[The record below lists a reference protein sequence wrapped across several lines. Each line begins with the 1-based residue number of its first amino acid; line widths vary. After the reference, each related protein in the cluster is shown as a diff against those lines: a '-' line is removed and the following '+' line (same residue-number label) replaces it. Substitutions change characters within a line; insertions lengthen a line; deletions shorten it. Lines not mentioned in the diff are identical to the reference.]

1 MTVNGNADGQRSGKM
16 SKNIENAILLD
27 TYGSMLT
34 EKQYD
39 TLSLYYDEDL
49 SLSEIAENMG
59 ITRQGVHKCIRT
71 AEEYLTQLEET
82 LGFAQKY
89 RNVCDLC
96 DKLTALTDE
105 TIQLFSLGRSSQ
117 VTDVWIDFAGVVTGT
132 LLVFLV
138 QAIVR
143 RCKKS

>member
-1 MTVNGNADGQRSGKM
+1 MTVIGNTDGQRSGKM

-96 DKLTALTDE
+96 DKLTVLADE
-105 TIQLFSLGRSSQ
+105 NVGSA
-117 VTDVWIDFAGVVTGT
+117 DEKEKMK
-132 LLVFLV
+132 
-138 QAIVR
+138 AIIEDI
-143 RCKKS
+143 KNAI

>member
-1 MTVNGNADGQRSGKM
+1 M

-71 AEEYLTQLEET
+71 QLEET

-105 TIQLFSLGRSSQ
+105 NVGSADEKEKMKSIIE
-117 VTDVWIDFAGVVTGT
+117 DIKN
-132 LLVFLV
+132 
-138 QAIVR
+138 AI
-143 RCKKS
+143 

>member
-1 MTVNGNADGQRSGKM
+1 MTVTGNTDGQRSGKM

-96 DKLTALTDE
+96 DKLAVLTDE
-105 TIQLFSLGRSSQ
+105 NVGSADEKEKMKSIIE
-117 VTDVWIDFAGVVTGT
+117 DIKN
-132 LLVFLV
+132 
-138 QAIVR
+138 AI
-143 RCKKS
+143 

>member
-1 MTVNGNADGQRSGKM
+1 M
-16 SKNIENAILLD
+16 SKNIETAILLD

-82 LGFAQKY
+82 LGFAEKY
-89 RNVCDLC
+89 RKICDIC
-96 DKLTALTDE
+96 EKLTALTDDNVSSAAE
-105 TIQLFSLGRSSQ
+105 KEKMKTLIEDIKNTI
-117 VTDVWIDFAGVVTGT
+117 
-132 LLVFLV
+132 
-138 QAIVR
+138 
-143 RCKKS
+143 

>member
-71 AEEYLTQLEET
+71 AEEYLTQLEKT

-89 RNVCDLC
+89 RKVCDLC

-105 TIQLFSLGRSSQ
+105 NVGSADEKEKMRSIIE
-117 VTDVWIDFAGVVTGT
+117 DIKN
-132 LLVFLV
+132 
-138 QAIVR
+138 AI
-143 RCKKS
+143 

>member
-1 MTVNGNADGQRSGKM
+1 MTVNGNTDGRRSGKM

-89 RNVCDLC
+89 RNVFDLC

-105 TIQLFSLGRSSQ
+105 NVGSADEKEKMKSIIE
-117 VTDVWIDFAGVVTGT
+117 DIKN
-132 LLVFLV
+132 
-138 QAIVR
+138 AI
-143 RCKKS
+143 

>member
-96 DKLTALTDE
+96 DKLTALKDE
-105 TIQLFSLGRSSQ
+105 NVGSADEKEKMKSIIE
-117 VTDVWIDFAGVVTGT
+117 DIKN
-132 LLVFLV
+132 
-138 QAIVR
+138 AI
-143 RCKKS
+143 

>member
-1 MTVNGNADGQRSGKM
+1 MTVAGNTDGQRSGKM

-71 AEEYLTQLEET
+71 SEEYLTQLEET
-82 LGFAQKY
+82 LGFAEKY
-89 RNVCDLC
+89 RRVCDLC
-96 DKLTALTDE
+96 DELTALTDKSVGSTAE
-105 TIQLFSLGRSSQ
+105 KDKMKALIEN
-117 VTDVWIDFAGVVTGT
+117 IKNT
-132 LLVFLV
+132 L
-138 QAIVR
+138 
-143 RCKKS
+143 

>member
-1 MTVNGNADGQRSGKM
+1 MTVNGNTDGRRSGKM

-96 DKLTALTDE
+96 DKLTALADE
-105 TIQLFSLGRSSQ
+105 NVGSADEKEKMKSIIE
-117 VTDVWIDFAGVVTGT
+117 DIKN
-132 LLVFLV
+132 
-138 QAIVR
+138 AI
-143 RCKKS
+143 

>member
-1 MTVNGNADGQRSGKM
+1 
-16 SKNIENAILLD
+16 
-27 TYGSMLT
+27 
-34 EKQYD
+34 
-39 TLSLYYDEDL
+39 
-49 SLSEIAENMG
+49 MG

-132 LLVFLV
+132 LLAFLV

>member
-1 MTVNGNADGQRSGKM
+1 MTVNVNADGQRSGKM

-96 DKLTALTDE
+96 DKLTVLTDE
-105 TIQLFSLGRSSQ
+105 NVGSADEKEKMRSLIE
-117 VTDVWIDFAGVVTGT
+117 DIKN
-132 LLVFLV
+132 
-138 QAIVR
+138 AI
-143 RCKKS
+143 

>member
-1 MTVNGNADGQRSGKM
+1 M

-105 TIQLFSLGRSSQ
+105 TIQFFSMGRSSQ

-132 LLVFLV
+132 LLAFLV

>member
-1 MTVNGNADGQRSGKM
+1 MTVSGNTDGQRSGKM

-71 AEEYLTQLEET
+71 AEEYHTQLEET

-96 DKLTALTDE
+96 DKLAVLTDE
-105 TIQLFSLGRSSQ
+105 NVGSADEKEKMKSIIE
-117 VTDVWIDFAGVVTGT
+117 DIKN
-132 LLVFLV
+132 
-138 QAIVR
+138 AI
-143 RCKKS
+143 

>member
-1 MTVNGNADGQRSGKM
+1 M

-71 AEEYLTQLEET
+71 AEEYLSQLEET

-132 LLVFLV
+132 LLAFLV

>member
-1 MTVNGNADGQRSGKM
+1 MTVTGNTDRQRSGKM

-96 DKLTALTDE
+96 DKLTARTDE
-105 TIQLFSLGRSSQ
+105 TVGSADEKEKMRSLIE
-117 VTDVWIDFAGVVTGT
+117 DIKN
-132 LLVFLV
+132 
-138 QAIVR
+138 AI
-143 RCKKS
+143 

>member
-1 MTVNGNADGQRSGKM
+1 M

-89 RNVCDLC
+89 RKVCDLC

-105 TIQLFSLGRSSQ
+105 NVGSADEKEKMRSIIE
-117 VTDVWIDFAGVVTGT
+117 DIKN
-132 LLVFLV
+132 
-138 QAIVR
+138 AI
-143 RCKKS
+143 

>member
-1 MTVNGNADGQRSGKM
+1 MTVNGNTDGQRSGKM

-96 DKLTALTDE
+96 DKLAVLTDE
-105 TIQLFSLGRSSQ
+105 NVGSADEKEKMKSLIE
-117 VTDVWIDFAGVVTGT
+117 DIKN
-132 LLVFLV
+132 
-138 QAIVR
+138 AI
-143 RCKKS
+143 

>member
-1 MTVNGNADGQRSGKM
+1 MTVKENTDGQRSGKM

-71 AEEYLTQLEET
+71 AEEYLAQLEET

-96 DKLTALTDE
+96 DKLTTLTDE
-105 TIQLFSLGRSSQ
+105 NVGSADEKEKMKSIIE
-117 VTDVWIDFAGVVTGT
+117 DIKN
-132 LLVFLV
+132 
-138 QAIVR
+138 AI
-143 RCKKS
+143 

>member
-89 RNVCDLC
+89 RKVCDLC

-105 TIQLFSLGRSSQ
+105 NVGSADEKEKMRSIIE
-117 VTDVWIDFAGVVTGT
+117 DIKN
-132 LLVFLV
+132 
-138 QAIVR
+138 AI
-143 RCKKS
+143 

>member
-1 MTVNGNADGQRSGKM
+1 M

-89 RNVCDLC
+89 RNVCGLC

-132 LLVFLV
+132 LLAFLV

>member
-1 MTVNGNADGQRSGKM
+1 M

-71 AEEYLTQLEET
+71 AEEYLAQLEET

-105 TIQLFSLGRSSQ
+105 NVDSADEKEKMKSIIE
-117 VTDVWIDFAGVVTGT
+117 DIKN
-132 LLVFLV
+132 
-138 QAIVR
+138 AI
-143 RCKKS
+143 

>member
-1 MTVNGNADGQRSGKM
+1 MTVKENTDGQRSGKM

-71 AEEYLTQLEET
+71 AEEYLAQLEET

-96 DKLTALTDE
+96 GKLTALTDE
-105 TIQLFSLGRSSQ
+105 NVGSADEKEKMKSIIEDIKNTI
-117 VTDVWIDFAGVVTGT
+117 
-132 LLVFLV
+132 
-138 QAIVR
+138 
-143 RCKKS
+143 

>member
-1 MTVNGNADGQRSGKM
+1 M

-105 TIQLFSLGRSSQ
+105 TIQLFSPGRSSQ

-132 LLVFLV
+132 LLAFLV

>member
-82 LGFAQKY
+82 LGFAQKH

-105 TIQLFSLGRSSQ
+105 NVGSADEKEKMKSIIE
-117 VTDVWIDFAGVVTGT
+117 DIKN
-132 LLVFLV
+132 
-138 QAIVR
+138 AI
-143 RCKKS
+143 

>member
-1 MTVNGNADGQRSGKM
+1 MTVNGNTDGRRSGKM

-71 AEEYLTQLEET
+71 AEEYLTQLEIF
-82 LGFAQKY
+82 LRCAYALVNAQR
-89 RNVCDLC
+89 RNISLSLRKHSDLR
-96 DKLTALTDE
+96 KSTAMSVIYAT
-105 TIQLFSLGRSSQ
+105 S
-117 VTDVWIDFAGVVTGT
+117 
-132 LLVFLV
+132 
-138 QAIVR
+138 
-143 RCKKS
+143 

>member
-71 AEEYLTQLEET
+71 AEEYLAQLEET

-105 TIQLFSLGRSSQ
+105 NVGSADEKR
-117 VTDVWIDFAGVVTGT
+117 
-132 LLVFLV
+132 
-138 QAIVR
+138 
-143 RCKKS
+143 K

>member
-1 MTVNGNADGQRSGKM
+1 M
-16 SKNIENAILLD
+16 SKNMETAILLD

-71 AEEYLTQLEET
+71 SEEYLTQLEEA
-82 LGFAQKY
+82 LGFAEKY
-89 RNVCDLC
+89 RKICDIC
-96 DKLTALTDE
+96 ETLTVLTDKNVADTAE
-105 TIQLFSLGRSSQ
+105 KNKMKALIE
-117 VTDVWIDFAGVVTGT
+117 DIKDT
-132 LLVFLV
+132 L
-138 QAIVR
+138 
-143 RCKKS
+143 

>member
-1 MTVNGNADGQRSGKM
+1 MTVIVNTDGRRSGKM

-132 LLVFLV
+132 LLAFLV

>member
-1 MTVNGNADGQRSGKM
+1 MTVKGNTDGQRSGKM

-89 RNVCDLC
+89 RKVCDLC

-105 TIQLFSLGRSSQ
+105 NVGSADEKEKMRSIIE
-117 VTDVWIDFAGVVTGT
+117 DIKN
-132 LLVFLV
+132 
-138 QAIVR
+138 AI
-143 RCKKS
+143 

>member
-82 LGFAQKY
+82 LGFAQKH
-89 RNVCDLC
+89 RKVCDLC

-105 TIQLFSLGRSSQ
+105 NVGSADEKEKMRSIIE
-117 VTDVWIDFAGVVTGT
+117 DIKN
-132 LLVFLV
+132 
-138 QAIVR
+138 AI
-143 RCKKS
+143 

>member
-1 MTVNGNADGQRSGKM
+1 M

-132 LLVFLV
+132 LLAFLV

>member
-1 MTVNGNADGQRSGKM
+1 MTVIGNTDGQRSGKM

-71 AEEYLTQLEET
+71 SEEYLTQLEET
-82 LGFAQKY
+82 LGGLRVIKAFVA
-89 RNVCDLC
+89 VC
-96 DKLTALTDE
+96 DKLTVLTDE
-105 TIQLFSLGRSSQ
+105 NVGSADEKEKMKSIIE
-117 VTDVWIDFAGVVTGT
+117 DIKN
-132 LLVFLV
+132 
-138 QAIVR
+138 AI
-143 RCKKS
+143 

>member
-1 MTVNGNADGQRSGKM
+1 M

-59 ITRQGVHKCIRT
+59 ITRQAFTSAYAQRRNISLSLRKHSDLRKST
-71 AEEYLTQLEET
+71 AMSVIY
-82 LGFAQKY
+82 
-89 RNVCDLC
+89 
-96 DKLTALTDE
+96 
-105 TIQLFSLGRSSQ
+105 
-117 VTDVWIDFAGVVTGT
+117 
-132 LLVFLV
+132 
-138 QAIVR
+138 AI
-143 RCKKS
+143 S

>member
-1 MTVNGNADGQRSGKM
+1 MTVTGNADRQRSGKM

-59 ITRQGVHKCIRT
+59 SQDRVFTSVSEPLRSILHSLKKPSALRKNT
-71 AEEYLTQLEET
+71 AGSVIY
-82 LGFAQKY
+82 AM
-89 RNVCDLC
+89 N
-96 DKLTALTDE
+96 
-105 TIQLFSLGRSSQ
+105 
-117 VTDVWIDFAGVVTGT
+117 
-132 LLVFLV
+132 
-138 QAIVR
+138 
-143 RCKKS
+143 